1 MAGYVIH
8 LAIGEEFIRLHPDEV
23 KDYDAFIEGII
34 SPDGVP
40 DKSLTHY
47 GPKTCMVNLKE
58 YFNDKDIKIDFDK
71 GYFLHLVTDYLFY
84 NKFLEKF
91 SKNGI
96 HEEYDV
102 INAELENEF
111 KVKIPKKIKDR
122 VFYKEGKTEILDLQK
137 TIKFIKDVA
146 KYNLEDIKTAVINGD
161 ENWLKIRPL
170 DEIRI

>member
-1 MAGYVIH
+1 MAGYVLH
-8 LAIGEEFIRLHPDEV
+8 LAIGEEFIRLHPNEV

-34 SPDGVP
+34 APDGVA
-40 DKSLTHY
+40 DKSLTYY
-47 GPKTCMVNLKE
+47 GPRSSMVNLKSFFE
-58 YFNDKDIKIDFDK
+58 ERDIKKDFDK

-91 SKNGI
+91 SKQVI
-96 HEEYDV
+96 HNDYD
-102 INAELENEF
+102 ILNAEIKNKF
-111 KVKIPKKIKDR
+111 QVKIPKRIEDR
-122 VFYKEGKTEILDLQK
+122 ICYKEGKTEILDLQK

-146 KYNLEDIKTAVINGD
+146 KYDLEGIKTEVINGD

>member
-1 MAGYVIH
+1 MAGYVLH
-8 LAIGEEFIRLHPDEV
+8 LAIGEEFIRLHPNEV

-34 SPDGVP
+34 APDGVA

-47 GPKTCMVNLKE
+47 GPRSSMVNLKSFFE
-58 YFNDKDIKIDFDK
+58 ERDIKKDFDK

-91 SKNGI
+91 SKKGI

-122 VFYKEGKTEILDLQK
+122 VFYKEGKTEILDLQNI
-137 TIKFIKDVA
+137 IKFIKDVA
-146 KYNLEDIKTAVINGD
+146 KYDLEGIKTAVINGD

>member
-58 YFNDKDIKIDFDK
+58 FFNDKDIKIDFDK

-91 SKNGI
+91 SKQVI
-96 HEEYDV
+96 HNDYD
-102 INAELENEF
+102 ILNAEIKNKF
-111 KVKIPKKIKDR
+111 QVKIPKRIEDR
-122 VFYKEGKTEILDLQK
+122 ICYKEGKTGILDLQK
-137 TIKFIKDVA
+137 IIKFIKDVA
-146 KYNLEDIKTAVINGD
+146 KYDLEEIKTAVINGE

>member
-1 MAGYVIH
+1 MYGKFKRLFQGQGY
-8 LAIGEEFIRLHPDEV
+8 
-23 KDYDAFIEGII
+23 K
-34 SPDGVP
+34 
-40 DKSLTHY
+40 K
-47 GPKTCMVNLKE
+47 
-58 YFNDKDIKIDFDK
+58 DFDK

-96 HEEYDV
+96 HEEYDI

-146 KYNLEDIKTAVINGD
+146 KYDLEGIKTAVINGD

>member
-1 MAGYVIH
+1 
-8 LAIGEEFIRLHPDEV
+8 
-23 KDYDAFIEGII
+23 
-34 SPDGVP
+34 
-40 DKSLTHY
+40 
-47 GPKTCMVNLKE
+47 MVNLKSFFE
-58 YFNDKDIKIDFDK
+58 ERDIKKDFDK

-91 SKNGI
+91 SKKGI

-122 VFYKEGKTEILDLQK
+122 VFYKEGKTEILDLQNI
-137 TIKFIKDVA
+137 IKFIKDVA
-146 KYNLEDIKTAVINGD
+146 KYDLEEIKTAVINGD
-161 ENWLKIRPL
+161 ENRLKIRPL